1 MNEQLIHT
9 YLSGHATPGE
19 QRELLEWLRES
30 EENKRLFFEMKA
42 IWSGLQ
48 TMDKLAESD
57 RMESSL
63 RMLNEKID
71 QRAARMIKPTVSK
84 SSFAISGKWM
94 LMVAAVIL
102 LILLPLTW
110 ILLEGST
117 SDITQLYVTNRSNL
131 VKVLYLPDGTKV
143 WLNKNTSL
151 IYPEKFST
159 KQREVILD
167 GEAFFDV
174 TKDKKHP
181 FVVKTSSFNIKVLG
195 TTFNVHSYK
204 EDIQVSAV
212 LESGVIQLQSAQG
225 DALVTMHPGQQALYK
240 PDTKELEV
248 SYVAVNEHISWRYNL
263 VTLNNVTIHEVVKSL
278 EENYQIKI
286 QTDSVTLRDHRYNFT
301 YDKGDSAEESVR
313 MLQYVTGLN
322 CKITKR

>member
-84 SSFAISGKWM
+84 SSFAISGKWI
-94 LMVAAVIL
+94 LMVAAVVL

-110 ILLEGST
+110 ILREGST

-151 IYPEKFST
+151 IYPEKFSK

-181 FVVKTSSFNIKVLG
+181 FIVKTSSFNIKVLG

-204 EDIQVSAV
+204 EDVQVSAV
-212 LESGVIQLQSAQG
+212 LESGAIQLQSAQG
-225 DALVTMHPGQQALYK
+225 DALVTMHPGQRALYK
-240 PDTKELEV
+240 PDTQELEV
-248 SYVAVNEHISWRYNL
+248 SYVAVNEHTSWRYNL

-278 EENYQIKI
+278 EENYKIKI

-322 CKITKR
+322 CKIKK

>member
-94 LMVAAVIL
+94 LMVAAVVL

-110 ILLEGST
+110 ILREGST

-151 IYPEKFST
+151 IYPEKFSK

-181 FVVKTSSFNIKVLG
+181 FIVKTSSFNIKVLG

-204 EDIQVSAV
+204 EDVQVSAV
-212 LESGVIQLQSAQG
+212 LESGAIQLQSAQG
-225 DALVTMHPGQQALYK
+225 DALVTMHPGQRALYK
-240 PDTKELEV
+240 PDTQELEV
-248 SYVAVNEHISWRYNL
+248 SYVAVNEHTSWRYNL
-263 VTLNNVTIHEVVKSL
+263 VTLNNVTIHEVVRSL
-278 EENYQIKI
+278 EENYKIKI

-322 CKITKR
+322 CKIKK

>member
-42 IWSGLQ
+42 VWSGLQ

-71 QRAARMIKPTVSK
+71 RRAAHMIKPTVSK
-84 SSFAISGKWM
+84 SSFTISGKWM

-204 EDIQVSAV
+204 EDVQVSAV

>member
-1 MNEQLIHT
+1 
-9 YLSGHATPGE
+9 
-19 QRELLEWLRES
+19 
-30 EENKRLFFEMKA
+30 
-42 IWSGLQ
+42 
-48 TMDKLAESD
+48 MDKLAESD
-57 RMESSL
+57 VWKSSL

-71 QRAARMIKPTVSK
+71 RRAAHMIKPTVSK
-84 SSFAISGKWM
+84 SSFAIFREVDANGCSSRSSDSF
-94 LMVAAVIL
+94 A
-102 LILLPLTW
+102 LTW
-110 ILLEGST
+110 ILREGST

-204 EDIQVSAV
+204 EDVQVSAV

-248 SYVAVNEHISWRYNL
+248 SYVAVNEHTSWRYNL
-263 VTLNNVTIHEVVKSL
+263 VTLNNVTIHEVVKAW
-278 EENYQIKI
+278 K
-286 QTDSVTLRDHRYNFT
+286 
-301 YDKGDSAEESVR
+301 
-313 MLQYVTGLN
+313 
-322 CKITKR
+322 KITR

>member
-42 IWSGLQ
+42 VWSGLQ

-57 RMESSL
+57 RMQSSL

-71 QRAARMIKPTVSK
+71 RRAAHMIKPTVSK

-110 ILLEGST
+110 ILREGST

-204 EDIQVSAV
+204 EDVQVSAV

-248 SYVAVNEHISWRYNL
+248 SYVAVNEHTSWRYNL

>member
-42 IWSGLQ
+42 VWSGLQ
-48 TMDKLAESD
+48 TMDRLAESD

-110 ILLEGST
+110 ILREGST

-151 IYPEKFST
+151 IYPEKFSM

-204 EDIQVSAV
+204 EDVQVSAV

>member
-9 YLSGHATPGE
+9 YLSGHATLGE

-94 LMVAAVIL
+94 LMVAAVVL

-110 ILLEGST
+110 ILREGST

-151 IYPEKFST
+151 IYPEKFSK

-181 FVVKTSSFNIKVLG
+181 FIVKTSSFNIKVLG

-204 EDIQVSAV
+204 EDVQVSAV
-212 LESGVIQLQSAQG
+212 LESGAIQLQSAQG
-225 DALVTMHPGQQALYK
+225 DALVTMHPGQRALYK
-240 PDTKELEV
+240 PDTQELEV
-248 SYVAVNEHISWRYNL
+248 SYVAVNEHTSWRYNL
-263 VTLNNVTIHEVVKSL
+263 VTLNNVTIHEVVRSL
-278 EENYQIKI
+278 EENYKIKI

-322 CKITKR
+322 CKIKK

>member
-42 IWSGLQ
+42 VWSGLQ

-71 QRAARMIKPTVSK
+71 RRAAHMIKPTVSK
-84 SSFAISGKWM
+84 SSFAVSGKWM
-94 LMVAAVIL
+94 LMIAAVIL

-110 ILLEGST
+110 ILREGST

-143 WLNKNTSL
+143 LLNKNTSL

-204 EDIQVSAV
+204 EDVQVSAV
-212 LESGVIQLQSAQG
+212 LESGVIQLQSAQC

-240 PDTKELEV
+240 PDTKELEI
-248 SYVAVNEHISWRYNL
+248 SYVAVNEHTSWRYNL